1 MPKCCNCAAEKPTL
15 YSINR
20 IGKDGKPVSE
30 ALCPVCLGREADKQK
45 IRVFTDE
52 RGPLPNDQRL

>member
-1 MPKCCNCAAEKPTL
+1 MPKCCDCAAEKPTL

-30 ALCPVCLGREADKQK
+30 ALCLVCLGREADKQK

-52 RGPLPNDQRL
+52 RGPSPK